1 MADKI
6 DNKEW
11 KDVLV
16 FIEVS
21 EDKPQ
26 EVGWELLGQANKL
39 AGKLGQKVSALI
51 IGDGVKKFAKEAVS
65 YGADTVYVVD
75 DPAYKTYVTRTYNN
89 AFCKVV
95 NKFKPT
101 IVLIGATPLGRDL
114 SGAVGTVLQAGLTA
128 DCTGLDIDDKTFKLL
143 STRPTFGGNIMA
155 TIFCQKGQPQMST
168 VRPKVMKKGTPDP
181 NRKGEIIDVKVPVD
195 PKDLTVKVLEFIPD
209 KAGAVEIEHAKII
222 VAGGKGINSTE
233 GFALLKKLADLL
245 GGEVA
250 GSRPLVE
257 AGLLPVEHQVGQTGK
272 TVCPRVFIA
281 VGISGAIQH
290 LVGMQNSDVIISI
303 NPDPEAAIFKVS
315 TVGIVKRWQDA
326 VPELIKQLEA
336 RIK

>member
-1 MADKI
+1 MAE
-6 DNKEW
+6 NTEW

-21 EDKPQ
+21 DGKPQ
-26 EVGWELLGQANKL
+26 EVGWELLGQATRL

-51 IGDGVKKFAKEAVS
+51 IGDNVKQFAKEAIE

-89 AFCKVV
+89 AFCEVV
-95 NKFKPT
+95 KKYKPT

-168 VRPKVMKKGTPDP
+168 VRPKVMKKGNPDP
-181 NRKGEIIDVKVPVD
+181 ARKGEVIDVSVPVD
-195 PKDLTVKVLEFIPD
+195 PKDITVKVLEFIPD

-222 VAGGKGINSTE
+222 VAGGKGVNSQE
-233 GFALLKKLADLL
+233 GFEQLKKLADLL

-250 GSRPLVE
+250 GSRPMVE
-257 AGLLPVEHQVGQTGK
+257 AGLLPVERQVGQTGK
-272 TVCPRVFIA
+272 TVVPRVFIA

-303 NPDPEAAIFKVS
+303 NNDPNAPIFKVS

-326 VPELIKQLEA
+326 LPELISDLEK
-336 RIK
+336 RVN

>member
-1 MADKI
+1 MAE
-6 DNKEW
+6 NTEW

-21 EDKPQ
+21 DGKPQ
-26 EVGWELLGQANKL
+26 EVGWELLGQATKL
-39 AGKLGQKVSALI
+39 AGKLGQKVKALI
-51 IGDGVKKFAKEAVS
+51 IGKDVEKYAQEAVS

-75 DPAYKTYVTRTYNN
+75 DPSYETYVTRTYCK
-89 AFCKVV
+89 AFCDVV
-95 NKFKPT
+95 TKHKPT

-114 SGAVGTVLQAGLTA
+114 SGAVGTILQAGLTA
-128 DCTGLDIDDKTFKLL
+128 DCTGLDIDDKTLKLL

-181 NRKGEIIDVKVPVD
+181 ARKGEIIKENIPVD
-195 PKDLTVKVLEFIPD
+195 PKDLTVKVLDFIPD

-222 VAGGKGINSTE
+222 VAGGKGVNSPE
-233 GFALLKKLADLL
+233 GFEQLKKLADLL

-250 GSRPLVE
+250 GSRPMVE
-257 AGLLPVEHQVGQTGK
+257 AGLLTSERQVGQTGK

-303 NPDPEAAIFKVS
+303 NSDPNAPIFKVS
-315 TVGIVKRWQDA
+315 TVSIVEKWQSA
-326 VPELIKQLEA
+326 IPKLIEQLEA
-336 RIK
+336 RIH